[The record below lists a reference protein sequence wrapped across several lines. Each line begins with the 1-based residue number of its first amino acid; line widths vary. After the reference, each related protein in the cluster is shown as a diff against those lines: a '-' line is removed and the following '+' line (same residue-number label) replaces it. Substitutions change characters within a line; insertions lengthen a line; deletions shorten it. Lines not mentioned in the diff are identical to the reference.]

1 MDYVKAT
8 FASKEDSMNQANK
21 NFTTRLLCLGI
32 LFLIPTLVEFL
43 LTLLNIGVT
52 ATDPTCGLK

>member
-1 MDYVKAT
+1 MTVSNSIVLSNSFISSSFNDSIYSS
-8 FASKEDSMNQANK
+8 SKL
-21 NFTTRLLCLGI
+21 TII